1 MPIAII
7 CNDAAV
13 TGHPWTEEEHAAFL
27 EGLQRFGKGSWL
39 AISRHCVKTR
49 NPTQIASHA
58 QKYFLRLSQGVA
70 RSSRFT
76 AIEQVRDASSHDCSS
91 QPGCQI
97 CCTPH
102 PCCSTLLSAASLAS
116 ISVRCA

>member
-1 MPIAII
+1 ML
-7 CNDAAV
+7 AV
-13 TGHPWTEEEHAAFL
+13 AGHPRTEEEHAAFL

-58 QKYFLRLSQGVA
+58 QKYFLRVSQGVA

-76 AIEQVRDASSHDCSS
+76 AIEQVRRAALVA
-91 QPGCQI
+91 
-97 CCTPH
+97 
-102 PCCSTLLSAASLAS
+102 LLRATARL
-116 ISVRCA
+116 RR